1 MVKCADTKDYGKV
14 VPGVPFSERSMFI
27 QLLDENVHHNWFRP
41 TYDLSYLERRN
52 SLVI

>member
-27 QLLDENVHHNWFRP
+27 QFGRKCTP
-41 TYDLSYLERRN
+41 Q
-52 SLVI
+52 LV